1 MERGVA
7 MVCCVRR
14 VEMLCGAA
22 ECMRQGR
29 PGSSRAQGL
38 EMHMCVAA
46 SPGLSHS
53 DLSHVSQSTLI
64 DTGEGRGGACL

>member
-1 MERGVA
+1 

-38 EMHMCVAA
+38 ERHMYVAA

-53 DLSHVSQSTLI
+53 GLSHVSQSTLI
-64 DTGEGRGGACL
+64 SVRDGVGLV